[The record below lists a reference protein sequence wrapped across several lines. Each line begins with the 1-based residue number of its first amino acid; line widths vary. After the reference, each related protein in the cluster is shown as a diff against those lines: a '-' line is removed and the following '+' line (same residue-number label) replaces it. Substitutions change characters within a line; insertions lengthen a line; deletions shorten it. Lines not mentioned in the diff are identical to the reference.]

1 MKFIDRLEQEC
12 PYCHGHLQD
21 EIRNGIEVKV
31 CYSEACRLVGGD
43 TGRVWESA
51 DYGYFGN

>member
-1 MKFIDRLEQEC
+1 MRFIYKNDYEC
-12 PYCHGHLQD
+12 PYCHNQLQD
-21 EIRNGIEVKV
+21 EVRNGTEVKV

-51 DYGYFGN
+51 DYGDIGN

>member
-12 PYCHGHLQD
+12 PYCYGHLQD